1 MAVDT
6 NVLCT
11 QAQRTAL
18 VATLGEMPQVKLSP
32 EAEGKM
38 KALSYN
44 CLLSSSGPG
53 VRELFL
59 PCLAGKT

>member
-6 NVLCT
+6 NGLRT

-18 VATLGEMPQVKLSP
+18 VAILGEMPQVKLSP

-44 CLLSSSGPG
+44 CLPL
-53 VRELFL
+53 
-59 PCLAGKT
+59 